1 MARSLKKGPYVHYK
15 LEKKVAANVE
25 ANKKTVIKT
34 WSRASMITPWI
45 TLQLKKSVLIS

>member
-25 ANKKTVIKT
+25 ANKKAVIVVGEP
-34 WSRASMITPWI
+34 S
-45 TLQLKKSVLIS
+45 

>member
-25 ANKKTVIKT
+25 ANKKNGHQNLV
-34 WSRASMITPWI
+34 
-45 TLQLKKSVLIS
+45 KSQYDYS